1 MGLYFNFSIVFL
13 YLFIVAIYIIKN
25 KLIKNNTIKIKKE
38 RLNLLNPKRYFRY
51 FKLFIN
57 SKILIVICIFSII
70 SNSITIFQNRK
81 YENLY
86 KDKEEINAVAL
97 VVNNGEEKEYNYV
110 YKIKILSSKRYET
123 KNTYL
128 YLKVN
133 KKNDNNLKYGDVI
146 NINGEFQEPSNK
158 RNFGGFSYKDYL
170 KTIKIYGT
178 IKAKTIEILE
188 ENRGNFFISFINKV
202 SNCVE
207 KNVQNILNK
216 KEAGM
221 LMGLLIGD
229 TTNIDKQTED
239 NFKISSLSHI
249 LAVSGMQ
256 VTYIISVMY
265 FLFKNGLGKRKT
277 RIIIII
283 SLIFYTILTG
293 FQPSIVRASIMG
305 ILVIVADLVYRKS
318 DFLTSIFFS
327 LLIML
332 IYNPYLITSVGLQL
346 SYLGTI
352 GIVLFYKTIFKIL
365 KNIKIKNRK
374 YKYKINK
381 KLILIIGKIKEILAV
396 TISASIAVFPV
407 MLLYFNLFGI
417 YFLITN
423 LLASIIIGPITIF
436 GTVILIISFIYM
448 PLAKILGGAL
458 EVFIDFLIYISNF
471 SKLPLAKIYV
481 ITPKVFQ
488 IVAFYIICIILNYVY
503 KIYNDKNLN
512 ITQIRFK
519 NLIALYKYK
528 IKELYNKKIKK
539 YKFKILSVFLVIIII
554 SNVFNSLFLSRNLKI
569 YFVDVGQGDCTFIVT
584 PRNKTILIDGGGSTS
599 STFDVGENTLIPYIL
614 DRGYRKID
622 LVFISHFDYDHV
634 GGILKVLEEFKVD
647 RVCIPKQE
655 ENSENY
661 QKFLKIVKE
670 KNIQVIVVK
679 SGNKVNIEND
689 LFFDILWPIEEQIEE
704 NKLNNNAIVMKL
716 NYKNFTMM
724 FTGDIEEEAE
734 SSIVNLYK
742 NTNKLKSSVLKVAH
756 HGSKTSTTDEFLELV
771 KPKIALIGVGK
782 DNLFKHPSN
791 KIIEKLENI
800 DIKIYRTD
808 LNGEIE
814 IIINKSGKFNV
825 KPLY

>member
-1 MGLYFNFSIVFL
+1 MGLYFNFSIVLL
-13 YLFIVAIYIIKN
+13 YIFIVAIYLIKN
-25 KLIKNNTIKIKKE
+25 KLVKNKTIKKE
-38 RLNLLNPKRYFRY
+38 KLNLLNPKRYFRY

-57 SKILIVICIFSII
+57 SKTLIVICIFSII

-86 KDKEEINAVAL
+86 KDKEKINAIAL
-97 VVNNGEEKEYNYV
+97 IVSKKEEKEYNYI
-110 YKIKILSSKRYET
+110 YKIKILNSKKYEI

-146 NINGEFQEPSNK
+146 NLNGEFQEPSNK
-158 RNFGGFSYKDYL
+158 RNFGGFSYKNYL
-170 KTIKIYGT
+170 KTVKIYGT
-178 IKAKTIEILE
+178 IKAKTVDVLD
-188 ENRGNFFISFINKV
+188 ENKGNFLISFVNNV
-202 SNCVE
+202 SNYIE

-221 LMGLLIGD
+221 LMGVLIGD
-229 TTNIDKQTED
+229 TTNIDKKIEE

-256 VTYIISVMY
+256 VTYIITFMY
-265 FLFKNGLGKRKT
+265 FLFKNSLGKRKT
-277 RIIIII
+277 KIIIII

-305 ILVIVADLVYRKS
+305 ILMIGADLVYRKN
-318 DFLTSIFFS
+318 DFLTSMCFS
-327 LLIML
+327 LLLML
-332 IYNPYLITSVGLQL
+332 IYNPFLITSVGLQL

-352 GIVLFYKTIFKIL
+352 GIVAFNKTILKIL

-374 YKYKINK
+374 YKYKINR
-381 KLILIIGKIKEILAV
+381 KLILIIGKIKEILAI

-407 MLLYFNLFGI
+407 MLFTFNLFGI

-436 GTVILIISFIYM
+436 GTVVLIISFIYL
-448 PLAKILGGAL
+448 PLAKILGGVL
-458 EVFIDFLIYISNF
+458 EVFIDVLIYISNF
-471 SKLPLAKIYV
+471 SKLPLAKIYI

-488 IVAFYIICIILNYVY
+488 IGIFYIICIILNYVY

-528 IKELYNKKIKK
+528 VKELYNKKIKK
-539 YKFKILSVFLVIIII
+539 YNFKILSIFIIVIIILNI
-554 SNVFNSLFLSRNLKI
+554 FNSLFITNNLKI
-569 YFVDVGQGDCTFIVT
+569 YFVDVGQGDSTFLVT
-584 PRNKTILIDGGGSTS
+584 PKNKTILIDGGGSTS
-599 STFDVGENTLIPYIL
+599 STFDVGESTLIPYIL
-614 DRGYRKID
+614 DRGYNKID
-622 LVFISHFDYDHV
+622 LVFISHFDQDHV
-634 GGILKVLEEFKVD
+634 GGILKVLEELKVD
-647 RVCIPKQE
+647 RVCISKQE

-670 KNIQVIVVK
+670 KKIPVTVVK
-679 SGNKVNIEND
+679 KGNKINIENN
-689 LFFDILWPIEEQIEE
+689 LYFDILWPTDKQIEE

-716 NYKNFTMM
+716 NYKNFSMM
-724 FTGDIEEEAE
+724 FTGDIEEAAE
-734 SSIVNLYK
+734 KEIIDLYK
-742 NTNKLKSSVLKVAH
+742 NTNKLKSNILKIAH

-771 KPKIALIGVGK
+771 KPKVTLIGVGK
-782 DNLFKHPSN
+782 DNMFNHPSN
-791 KIIEKLENI
+791 EIIEKLENSN
-800 DIKIYRTD
+800 IKIYRTD

-814 IIINKSGKFNV
+814 INVSRNGKFNI
-825 KPLY
+825 KSLY